1 MVVSL
6 EQSMPRS
13 PAAAKTLADKLGDLL
28 DRLIGGL
35 AQPLRP
41 APVPV
46 PVLVRRRAGTRSAER
61 RG

>member
-1 MVVSL
+1 
-6 EQSMPRS
+6 MPRS
-13 PAAAKTLADKLGDLL
+13 AAAAKTLADKLGDLL

-46 PVLVRRRAGTRSAER
+46 PVLVRRRAGTRSSER